1 MQIEV
6 LMFAAAREA
15 AGSDT
20 IQVDVNHNATA
31 GDVVA
36 AIGNLL
42 PELASLLPSCRLA
55 IDNRYVVN
63 ESAVSP
69 GCEVALIPPVSGG

>member
-15 AGSDT
+15 AGSDA
-20 IQVDVNHNATA
+20 IQVDVIDDATA
-31 GDVVA
+31 GDVMA
-36 AIGNLL
+36 AIGHQL

-55 IDNRYVVN
+55 VDNSYIAN
-63 ESAVSP
+63 ESAVSA